1 MFDERSRGERGI
13 LVFFLLPLL
22 QLHLVRRP
30 VEDCE
35 GKRLGENIIFLLIEQ
50 SFEVSPLSLFVFPT
64 PALVALSLHPPPRK
78 LELESKTLCQ
88 KSLN

>member
-1 MFDERSRGERGI
+1 MKHLEVNVGFIEVERGERGI

-35 GKRLGENIIFLLIEQ
+35 CKRLGENIDFFTHRAIF
-50 SFEVSPLSLFVFPT
+50 
-64 PALVALSLHPPPRK
+64 
-78 LELESKTLCQ
+78 
-88 KSLN
+88 